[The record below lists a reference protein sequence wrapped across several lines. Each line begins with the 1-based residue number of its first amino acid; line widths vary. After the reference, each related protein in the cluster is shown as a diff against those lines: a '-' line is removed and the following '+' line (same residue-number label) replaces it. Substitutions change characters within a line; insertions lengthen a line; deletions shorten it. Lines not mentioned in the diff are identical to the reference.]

1 MLTYLKLFGTAF
13 FWGGTFVAGRWLARD
28 VDPYAA
34 AFFRFLI
41 ASLCLL
47 ALTRRTLGGLPG
59 LSRRHLVVV
68 AALGFTGVFSYNLF
82 FFKGLALISAGR
94 AALIIAL
101 NPVCIT
107 LLAAIFYRER
117 LPLFRVLG
125 ILLSMTGAVWV
136 ISGGHLG
143 RIVGA
148 GVGRGELLILGCVLS
163 WGLYSV
169 IGKSALR
176 GLSPLVSV
184 TYSALAGTLFLLPPA
199 LGHGAFAG
207 ALRFSWQDWLSIAYL
222 GVFGTVVGFL
232 WYFQGIERIGP
243 TRAGIFI
250 NFVPVNGLL
259 LGALV
264 LGERLT
270 LSLVGG
276 GALVVLGS
284 FLANSAR
291 LGNAPPRE
299 GNPCE
304 AEGSAR

>member
-34 AFFRFLI
+34 AFFRFFL

-47 ALTRRTLGGLPG
+47 ALTRRTEGSLPK
-59 LSRRHLVVV
+59 LNRRHLVVV
-68 AALGFTGVFSYNLF
+68 AALGFTGVFSYNIF
-82 FFKGLALISAGR
+82 FFKGLALVSAGR

-117 LPLFRVLG
+117 LPLFRVFG
-125 ILLSMTGAVWV
+125 ILLSVTGAVWV

-143 RIVGA
+143 HIVA
-148 GVGRGELLILGCVLS
+148 QGVGRGELLILGCVLS

-184 TYSALAGTLFLLPPA
+184 TYSAIAGTLFLLPLA
-199 LGHGAFAG
+199 LLHGAFTG
-207 ALRFSWQDWLSIAYL
+207 AMRFSWQDWLSIGYL

-243 TRAGIFI
+243 TRAGVFI

-259 LGALV
+259 LGALI
-264 LGERLT
+264 LGEQLT

-284 FLANSAR
+284 FLANTAR
-291 LGNAPPRE
+291 FGNAPPRGGGRCKGE
-299 GNPCE
+299 V
-304 AEGSAR
+304 SAR